1 MIKMS
6 FALGILQ
13 ISSPVIA
20 QAVDTIPDQ
29 ATVIVPDLSG
39 SRAPQVIKDGWKYFF
54 FHKPQ
59 ITYQDAY
66 ADFSDCYRF
75 LAPTGWGNVS
85 MPRFVSWR
93 ATDVK
98 IQRKITTYAP
108 LGGLIMSGM
117 ENTFSRYDRQA
128 KMRRCMETKDYLRY
142 GVSETIWKET
152 IAQPPSMAIA
162 IQAKIASS
170 ALFNGEVPTK

>member
-1 MIKMS
+1 MIKMT

-20 QAVDTIPDQ
+20 QVAEAIPDQ
-29 ATVIVPDLSG
+29 ANVIVPDLSG
-39 SRAPQVIKDGWKYFF
+39 SRAPEVIKDGWKYFF

-59 ITYQDAY
+59 ISYQEAF

-75 LAPTGWGNVS
+75 LALTGWGNVY

-93 ATDVK
+93 AADVK
-98 IQRKITTYAP
+98 IQRKITNYTP
-108 LGGLIMSGM
+108 LGGLIISGI
-117 ENTFSRYDRQA
+117 EGTLSRYDRQA
-128 KMRRCMETKDYLRY
+128 KMRRCMETKDYRRY
-142 GVSETIWKET
+142 GVAETIWKET
-152 IAQPPSMAIA
+152 IDQPPSMAMA